1 MGMGTGHWPG
11 HWGSPAGCRWPGGEG
26 AGARSREVLRE
37 QLEETNG
44 RREWALGGGTG
55 SSGPRSARAGR
66 GWALEGRRGGS
77 WLGRRGS
84 ARFVGGGGRTRP
96 RHHCEPLGLGD
107 AIDDLTSWPPPA
119 ESGKT
124 RSLLAIAA
132 GIKQKEVVDT
142 IATKFFSDGFSIM
155 IFHYDG
161 VVVHVSAVNQTKWW
175 FAKRFL
181 HPDIVHE
188 YDYIFVWDEDLG
200 VQHFHPARYVA
211 IVEKEGLQISQPAL
225 DATNSKVHH
234 WITARARKG
243 GFHRRIY
250 KQKGAT
256 RCYENSTAP
265 PCTGFV
271 EMMAPVFSRAAW
283 HCVWHMIQNDL
294 IHAWGLD
301 FKFGYCAQGD
311 RSKNVGVVD
320 SEYLLH
326 LGIPTLGSSSSP
338 PSKDNKSS
346 SDAAPGDE
354 SEAPIESMMAPLL
367 KHRPASVTDH

>member
-1 MGMGTGHWPG
+1 MPVPCSSCSARVASVSALFALFLAAALVLLQPG
-11 HWGSPAGCRWPGGEG
+11 SQPRAVTAWLRSADYSRRCSKQQRCRP
-26 AGARSREVLRE
+26 ARSEAALPRGIIESHSD
-37 QLEETNG
+37 LEM
-44 RREWALGGGTG
+44 
-55 SSGPRSARAGR
+55 RSI
-66 GWALEGRRGGS
+66 
-77 WLGRRGS
+77 
-84 ARFVGGGGRTRP
+84 
-96 RHHCEPLGLGD
+96 H
-107 AIDDLTSWPPPA
+107 DDLTSWPPPA
-119 ESGKT
+119 ESGKR
-124 RSLLAIAA
+124 RSLLAVAA
-132 GIKQKEVVDT
+132 GIKQKEVVDR

-161 VVVHVSAVNQTKWW
+161 VVEQWGDLRWSSAAVHVSAVNQTKWW

-243 GFHRRIY
+243 GFHR
-250 KQKGAT
+250 
-256 RCYENSTAP
+256 
-265 PCTGFV
+265 FV
-271 EMMAPVFSRAAW
+271 EIVAPVFSRAAW
-283 HCVWHMIQNDL
+283 HCVWHMIQNYL

-301 FKFGYCAQGD
+301 FKFGCCAQGG

-354 SEAPIESMMAPLL
+354 SEAPIESMMAPPPEASPSFGDRSLIR
-367 KHRPASVTDH
+367 HRAQEEQVRFQERWKYATQSDACWVDPYVN